1 MWQAGL
7 LSIQTPFCVAKC
19 LLGCAQSPSFCTVP
33 MQAARFFKTLLF
45 IFGIFLSLAAT
56 VFATGQPRRYN
67 ENSTVKGTISQSFYQ
82 VNAKTDV
89 AVKSI
94 AVTGTLYEKG
104 TFGTWQKISSCSITS
119 ASSSCSASSNY
130 NTKPGKSYRLE
141 CSATFTYSNG
151 QSETITSTA
160 SH

>member
-1 MWQAGL
+1 MEVMSYVQKASCYSHSVNRYFSEPCRNG
-7 LSIQTPFCVAKC
+7 F
-19 LLGCAQSPSFCTVP
+19 
-33 MQAARFFKTLLF
+33 AA
-45 IFGIFLSLAAT
+45 
-56 VFATGQPRRYN
+56 GQPRRYN

-104 TFGTWQKISSCSITS
+104 TFGTWQKVSSCSNTS
-119 ASSSCSASSNY
+119 TSSSCSASSNY

>member
-1 MWQAGL
+1 MSKKRL
-7 LSIQTPFCVAKC
+7 ITLILSI
-19 LLGCAQSPSFCTVP
+19 
-33 MQAARFFKTLLF
+33 
-45 IFGIFLSLAAT
+45 GIFLSLAAT
-56 VFATGQPRRYN
+56 VFAAGQPRRYK

-89 AVKSI
+89 TVKRI
-94 AVTGTLYEKG
+94 TVTGTLYEKV
-104 TFGTWQKISSCSITS
+104 GTWQKVSSCSNTS

-130 NTKPGKSYRLE
+130 NTKPGRSYRLE

>member
-1 MWQAGL
+1 
-7 LSIQTPFCVAKC
+7 
-19 LLGCAQSPSFCTVP
+19 

-104 TFGTWQKISSCSITS
+104 TFGTWQKISSCSNTS
-119 ASSSCSASSNY
+119 ASSSCSASS
-130 NTKPGKSYRLE
+130 TAAGTAHHQHIFIPGILGVRW
-141 CSATFTYSNG
+141 AIAHHQPFRFG
-151 QSETITSTA
+151 
-160 SH
+160 

>member
-1 MWQAGL
+1 MSKKRL
-7 LSIQTPFCVAKC
+7 VTLILSI
-19 LLGCAQSPSFCTVP
+19 
-33 MQAARFFKTLLF
+33 
-45 IFGIFLSLAAT
+45 GIFLSLAAT
-56 VFATGQPRRYN
+56 VFAAGQPRRYN

-89 AVKSI
+89 AVKRI
-94 AVTGTLYEKG
+94 TVTGTLHEKG
-104 TFGTWQKISSCSITS
+104 TFGTWQKVSSCSNTS
-119 ASSSCSASSNY
+119 TSSSCSASSNY
-130 NTKPGKSYRLE
+130 NTKPGRSYRLE

>member
-1 MWQAGL
+1 
-7 LSIQTPFCVAKC
+7 
-19 LLGCAQSPSFCTVP
+19 

-104 TFGTWQKISSCSITS
+104 TFGTWQKISSCSNTS
-119 ASSSCSASSNY
+119 AFRTERFRGEPIKPSSSNRTAEKNFGVVRHRCS
-130 NTKPGKSYRLE
+130 GG
-141 CSATFTYSNG
+141 NG
-151 QSETITSTA
+151 NKGWKLAVELYFGQ
-160 SH
+160 

>member
-1 MWQAGL
+1 MSKKRL
-7 LSIQTPFCVAKC
+7 VTLILSI
-19 LLGCAQSPSFCTVP
+19 
-33 MQAARFFKTLLF
+33 
-45 IFGIFLSLAAT
+45 GIFLSLAAT
-56 VFATGQPRRYN
+56 AFATGQPRRYK

-89 AVKSI
+89 AVKRI
-94 AVTGTLYEKG
+94 TVTGTLYEKG
-104 TFGTWQKISSCSITS
+104 TFGTWQKVSSCSNTS

-130 NTKPGKSYRLE
+130 NTKPGRSYRLE

>member
-1 MWQAGL
+1 MLVGL
-7 LSIQTPFCVAKC
+7 CPIPFILHRSDA
-19 LLGCAQSPSFCTVP
+19 GCA
-33 MQAARFFKTLLF
+33 FFQNASIYIRYF
-45 IFGIFLSLAAT
+45 SEPCRNG
-56 VFATGQPRRYN
+56 FATGQPRRYN

-104 TFGTWQKISSCSITS
+104 TFGTWQKISSCSNTS